1 MLLNTDLHV
10 AQGERKKMS
19 RPAFVR
25 NTMNAIQ
32 SQLTQDTLI
41 LDDPNSSNISA
52 VSLDD
57 DRLVGVQ
64 SQAIPHEWIDLKR
77 TPSCRSTYS
86 QTSSYSGKMSSS
98 FDVTSSAFSST
109 PFGSLKWQN
118 ELESV
123 LKVKCSCYR

>member
-32 SQLTQDTLI
+32 SQLTQDTPLL
-41 LDDPNSSNISA
+41 LDDPNSSNITA

-57 DRLVGVQ
+57 DRLIALQ
-64 SQAIPHEWIDLKR
+64 SQAIPHEWVDLKR

-98 FDVTSSAFSST
+98 FDVPSSAFSST

-123 LKVKCSCYR
+123 LKVRP